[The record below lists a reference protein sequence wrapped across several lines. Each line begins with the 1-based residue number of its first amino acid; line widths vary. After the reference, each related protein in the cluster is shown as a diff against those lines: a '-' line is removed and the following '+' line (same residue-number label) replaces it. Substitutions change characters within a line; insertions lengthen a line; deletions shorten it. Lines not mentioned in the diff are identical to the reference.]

1 MFVFHFQTSKFQ
13 NLNRQFL
20 QIQAS
25 PTETDVGCFYLEHFL
40 DKYSPLKESKS
51 EEPLVKWQC

>member
-1 MFVFHFQTSKFQ
+1 MFVFHFQTNKFQ

-25 PTETDVGCFYLEHFL
+25 PTETDVGCFYLEHFWEQIFT
-40 DKYSPLKESKS
+40 P
-51 EEPLVKWQC
+51 EEK